1 MKRILFLLL
10 FLTSIFLYAQD
21 RVQIYDALA
30 DARHDLDQAI
40 QLAGQE
46 NKHVLVLV
54 GGNWCPWCVKLH
66 GFFTSEPVIDS
77 VLTADYVLVR
87 INYSKENRNPE
98 TMALLGY
105 PQRFGFPVLLVMD
118 AQGNRLHTQN
128 TAYLEQDIGYSV
140 EKVKGFLLD
149 WNHAATDPTTYQK

>member
-77 VLTADYVLVR
+77 VLTVDYVLVR